1 MLAGE
6 FVNRVIERFPTSISV
21 NDTGRIAMALGDL
34 IRKLKIKRLNPRK
47 QAILNVV
54 NGRAE
59 LPNDMDLGGSLW
71 VAVCVCDILYTI
83 DISDVTC
90 PSYLKEAS
98 VCQCETPTPVQ
109 DSCGCGCS
117 CTTCNGN
124 IGWFWDNQFWGY
136 TSGAGWGTMYQVP
149 QTPIGH
155 AMLGNP
161 YGTVKVFGNQLIFT
175 SDFQFDE
182 VYIRYEQSKLAAQ
195 TPISDL
201 YKQAG
206 EYYVAGWVLKD
217 TDMKLALSYDAL
229 FEKEMEE
236 IKTMRFRNAMNQ
248 DTLLRLALANF
259 GFNNAP

>member
-1 MLAGE
+1 MNSELLSINDSDRLAIG
-6 FVNRVIERFPTSISV
+6 
-21 NDTGRIAMALGDL
+21 AGDF
-34 IRKLKIKRLNPRK
+34 IRELKIQRLNPRK

-98 VCQCETPTPVQ
+98 VCQCETPTPKQ

-182 VYIRYEQSKLAAQ
+182 VYIRYEQIKLLAQ
-195 TPISDL
+195 TPISVL
-201 YKQAG
+201 YSEPC
-206 EYYVAGWVLKD
+206 EYYMMGRAVFA
-217 TDMKLALSYDAL
+217 TNPKLSEAFFAKYKA
-229 FEKEMEE
+229 KMEE

-259 GFNNAP
+259 GFNNSP